1 MLVGAGAVFGT
12 GVCGRPEPG
21 LGVAG
26 LFCATA
32 ARPTVI
38 IIRKKIASDALGKRC
53 IEFKGLRSLRFLNRA
68 LNNPLD
74 AKSSSSDGRQA

>member
-1 MLVGAGAVFGT
+1 MVAAGCDGTVFGT

-21 LGVAG
+21 FGVAG

-38 IIRKKIASDALGKRC
+38 IKKKIASDALGERC
-53 IEFKGLRSLRFLNRA
+53 IEFKGLRSLRFLTIE
-68 LNNPLD
+68 L
-74 AKSSSSDGRQA
+74 